1 MSDPTQFIRR
11 RRGRPSQPVRA
22 SDRVRHQTV
31 PIDQVVVRAV
41 RHHLMKKEMLTG
53 ERFNMARWVT
63 EACRE
68 KLLRA
73 RAEDDLEAGE
83 A

>member
-1 MSDPTQFIRR
+1 MSDPTQLVRR
-11 RRGRPSQPVRA
+11 RPGRPSQPVRA
-22 SDRVRHQTV
+22 SDRVRYQTLSV
-31 PIDQVVVRAV
+31 DQDTVRDV
-41 RHHLMKKEMLTG
+41 RHFLMKKEMLTG
-53 ERFNMARWVT
+53 ERFNIVRFVT

-73 RAEDDLEAGE
+73 RVEDDLEAGE